1 MTCKFDFAHWM
12 TRLRAPLTAA
22 LILVLASCNSTDS
35 FTPNSSAD
43 PEAGDGLDGAPTEP
57 SFSTAYAGGI
67 PMGLFQTPYTSI
79 GTRYNGTL
87 RSIYPGNLVSELKAI
102 KERGGKVVLNLAGSP
117 RRFTDKY
124 GNFSLSMWKT
134 SVSRYKGVNFS
145 TYINDGTVI
154 ANFLVDE
161 PKDASNWSNHKAIS
175 PSTVEEMAKFSKSI
189 WPNLTTVARARPDY
203 LLSSHRY
210 LDAAWS
216 QYHSRFGDPAKFV
229 ATDASIAK
237 NKGYGLIVGLNV
249 LKGNWGSKMTASQVK
264 SWGGALLA
272 NSYPCAFIS
281 WTYNSTY
288 LSTTSMKDAMSY
300 LRSRAQSRSF
310 KNCRS

>member
-12 TRLRAPLTAA
+12 ARLRAPLAAA

-57 SFSTAYAGGI
+57 SFSTSYAGGI
-67 PMGLFQTPYTSI
+67 PMGLFQTPYSSI

-87 RSIYPGNLVSELKAI
+87 RSIYPGNLLDELKAI
-102 KERGGKVVLNLAGSP
+102 RERGGKVVLNLAGSP
-117 RRFTDKY
+117 RRFTDNA
-124 GNFSLSMWKT
+124 GNFSLTKWKA
-134 SVSRYKGVNFS
+134 SVDRYKNVNFS
-145 TYINDGTVI
+145 SYITDGTII
-154 ANFLVDE
+154 ANFLIDE
-161 PKDASNWSNHKAIS
+161 PNDPRNWNGKSVSA
-175 PSTVEEMAKFSKSI
+175 STVEEMAKYSKSR
-189 WPNLTTVARARPDY
+189 WSNLATVARTRPDY
-203 LLSSHRY
+203 LLNSHRY

-216 QYHSRFGDPAKFV
+216 QYHSRFGSPSNFISH
-229 ATDASIAK
+229 DASVAK
-237 NKGYGLIVGLNV
+237 NKGLALIVGLNV
-249 LKGNWGSKMTASQVK
+249 LKGNNGSKMTASQVK

-272 NSYPCAFIS
+272 NSYPCSFIS

-300 LRSRAQSRSF
+300 LRSKAQSRSF
-310 KNCRS
+310 KTCRG